1 MKMVSVVRSAVV
13 RPRPASIRWLKV
25 LSSALL
31 NAPSWAPS
39 KLVVAIEAITTA
51 ADPGTVAQL
60 VAAANGRRT
69 PSRPSFVPKLPSRP
83 NIPK

>member
-1 MKMVSVVRSAVV
+1 MVGSSPRS
-13 RPRPASIRWLKV
+13 SSHLKV
-25 LSSALL
+25 LSIAPL

-51 ADPGTVAQL
+51 AEPGTVAHF
-60 VAAANGRRT
+60 VAAESGRRV
-69 PSRPSFVPKLPSRP
+69 PSRPSLTPRKPSRE